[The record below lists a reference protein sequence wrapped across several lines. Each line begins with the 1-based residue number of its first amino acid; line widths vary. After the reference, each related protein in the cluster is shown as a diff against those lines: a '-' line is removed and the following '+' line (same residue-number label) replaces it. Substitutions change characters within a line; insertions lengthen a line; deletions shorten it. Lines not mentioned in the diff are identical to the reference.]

1 MKKAT
6 VSSKDL
12 PIKRWLV
19 AWKRVLLGGNS
30 LAVSTIARTRCFHGQ
45 GPGWIPSWGSNS
57 QQGAQRGKKKKKKKG
72 ERVTLVKWWSGSQIE
87 KS

>member
-30 LAVSTIARTRCFHGQ
+30 PAASTIARTQYFHSQ
-45 GPGWIPSWGSNS
+45 GPGSIPSWGSKI
-57 QQGAQRGKKKKKKKG
+57 QQGAQCGKKKKKRRK
-72 ERVTLVKWWSGSQIE
+72 SDFSQVVE
-87 KS
+87 WKPN

>member
-57 QQGAQRGKKKKKKKG
+57 QQGAQRGKKKKKRRK
-72 ERVTLVKWWSGSQIE
+72 SDFSQVVE
-87 KS
+87 WKPN

>member
-6 VSSKDL
+6 VSSKEVRDLDL

-30 LAVSTIARTRCFHGQ
+30 LAIPWLGLGTFTAR
-45 GPGWIPSWGSNS
+45 
-57 QQGAQRGKKKKKKKG
+57 AQVRSPVGKVRSSKEHSVAKKKR
-72 ERVTLVKWWSGSQIE
+72 ERVTLVKW
-87 KS
+87 